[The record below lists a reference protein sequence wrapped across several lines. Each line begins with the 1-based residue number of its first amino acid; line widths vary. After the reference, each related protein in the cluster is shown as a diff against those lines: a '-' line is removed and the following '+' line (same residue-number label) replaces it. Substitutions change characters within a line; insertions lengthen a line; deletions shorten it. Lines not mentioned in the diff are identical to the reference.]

1 MHILSGTAE
10 FTIYILIQSGASVTR
25 FCYVFPCE
33 LRGPAWAVGSYSIG
47 QSAGGTSQHIIIKTL
62 RQIGAPRSVCSM
74 AGRPT
79 LHLGGLSSPLFSSSL
94 LLGSAAAIRLVFL
107 ASKRSRRKYC
117 CPTRDCT
124 EMANKDGTWLREI
137 SSRCCL
143 TTAGKN
149 RQLLLNKIYIP
160 FLPSL

>member
-1 MHILSGTAE
+1 MTRRLTPALYSARHHAASACAAPLHTVWGVLSVAW
-10 FTIYILIQSGASVTR
+10 
-25 FCYVFPCE
+25 FCYVCE

-79 LHLGGLSSPLFSSSL
+79 LHFGGLSSPLFSSSSL

-117 CPTRDCT
+117 CQS
-124 EMANKDGTWLREI
+124 I
-137 SSRCCL
+137 SSRLYSDGLIRHSAPTAATCL
-143 TTAGKN
+143 TFKA
-149 RQLLLNKIYIP
+149 
-160 FLPSL
+160 LP

>member
-1 MHILSGTAE
+1 MTEESNSFSDSSLIPIPDRLLKTAE
-10 FTIYILIQSGASVTR
+10 WGVLSVAR

-33 LRGPAWAVGSYSIG
+33 LRGPAWAVGSYSIS
-47 QSAGGTSQHIIIKTL
+47 QSAGGTSQNIIFKTL

-79 LHLGGLSSPLFSSSL
+79 LHFGGLSSPLFSSSSL

-117 CPTRDCT
+117 CQS
-124 EMANKDGTWLREI
+124 I
-137 SSRCCL
+137 SSRLYSDGLIRHSAPTATCL
-143 TTAGKN
+143 TFKA
-149 RQLLLNKIYIP
+149 
-160 FLPSL
+160 LP